1 MKAQNVG
8 LKESR
13 VKKKKV
19 EHYALGKIGK
29 ETTKIG
35 RLFCSAFRAKEKTYH
50 NGILSAKLVT
60 VTLFLAMKK

>member
-13 VKKKKV
+13 VKKKV
-19 EHYALGKIGK
+19 EHYALGKKIGK

-50 NGILSAKLVT
+50 NGILSAILVT